1 MFFTY
6 VESTYRHAYSDVCAC
21 HYVCV
26 RQQSATPLYMHG
38 QLLHAGA
45 RVLYQRVGRR
55 VCGVSGWRR
64 CVCVCGGGGYARV
77 GWAAGVATVCVCGG
91 GWVGVGGGGGSYRV
105 APLTRLLLISRPAC
119 IMRSRIIRRVRA
131 NDYFAILH
139 TINASATYRSV
150 CAIVCWQHLV
160 GIRRARINRLLIIIQ
175 YVMIRSTLR

>member
-1 MFFTY
+1 
-6 VESTYRHAYSDVCAC
+6 
-21 HYVCV
+21 
-26 RQQSATPLYMHG
+26 MHG

-64 CVCVCGGGGYARV
+64 CVCVWGGEGGTRVWGGRRVWRRCVCVWVGGGG
-77 GWAAGVATVCVCGG
+77 GGG
-91 GWVGVGGGGGSYRV
+91 GWVGGGGGGGASYRV
-105 APLTRLLLISRPAC
+105 APFTRLLLISRPAC

-131 NDYFAILH
+131 NDYSAILH

-150 CAIVCWQHLV
+150 CAIVCWLHLV